1 MPGRHRRF
9 GRRSLLRGSA
19 HGSQAPFPIAGV
31 FPLSQAEIGTPLEII
46 EILHS
51 GGVAQRLRPM
61 GMRPGDP
68 IRIVRGA
75 PFWGPIVIE
84 VPGRVLAISR
94 GVARHILVR
103 LASPAAAPHEPSPGN
118 GSADPMDR

>member
-1 MPGRHRRF
+1 MLRRHRRF
-9 GRRSLLRGSA
+9 GRRGQL
-19 HGSQAPFPIAGV
+19 HGSTHGAQAPRPIAGV
-31 FPLSQAEIGTPLEII
+31 FPLSQAEIGTPFEII
-46 EILHS
+46 EILHA

-61 GMRPGDP
+61 GIGPGDP

-103 LASPAAAPHEPSPGN
+103 LASPAAAQPEPSPGD
-118 GSADPMDR
+118 GPAHPMDH